1 LRILIVAE
9 SSREISKLTEEL
21 TFVHQIEPHFKSYSL
36 FNLHIDILVTGLG
49 TAFMTY
55 HLTRALNMI
64 NYDLAI
70 NIGLAGS
77 FDHFLEQGFVVNVIQ
92 DQFAD
97 LGVMHKH
104 NFYTLSEEE
113 LMDENT
119 FPFADGKL
127 HSIGNFEL
135 DEIESLI
142 PVKGIT
148 LNTLQSDPKW
158 IAKTRDK
165 FDPEVETMTGAAFF
179 YVCLCEKIPFLQI
192 RAISHFVE
200 IQRIESWYIPNSIES
215 LTQTTVNILNEL
227 KLD

>member
-1 LRILIVAE
+1 MRILIVAE
-9 SSREISKLTEEL
+9 SGREISKLVEEL
-21 TFVHQIEPHFKSYSL
+21 TFVHQIEPHLKSYSL
-36 FNLHIDILVTGLG
+36 YNLHIDILVTGLG
-49 TAFMTY
+49 SAFATY
-55 HLTRALNMI
+55 HLSKTLNMI

-92 DQFAD
+92 EQFAD
-97 LGVMHKH
+97 LGIANKN
-104 NFYTLSEEE
+104 NFYTLAEEE
-113 LMDENT
+113 LMDDNA
-119 FPFADGKL
+119 FPFVDGKM

-135 DEIESLI
+135 DEVEALI

-158 IAKTRDK
+158 ISKMRDK

-179 YVCLCEKIPFLQI
+179 YTCLQEKIPFIQL
-192 RAISHFVE
+192 RSISHFVE
-200 IQRIESWYIPNSIES
+200 IRRIESWNIPNAIES
-215 LTQTTVNILNEL
+215 LTTTTLNVLNEL